1 MKVSVMIPVFN
12 EEESLPELYQE
23 LRVLFDSEPW
33 EGEAIMVDDG
43 SSDRSASVIARLA
56 ELDER
61 VRLVRFAR
69 NFFDGAEIRQL
80 ERTEVMTIPIPDAR
94 R

>member
-1 MKVSVMIPVFN
+1 MKVSVIIPVFN

-23 LRVLFDSEPW
+23 LRALFDSEPW

-56 ELDER
+56 
-61 VRLVRFAR
+61 
-69 NFFDGAEIRQL
+69 
-80 ERTEVMTIPIPDAR
+80 
-94 R
+94 